1 VIFSK
6 ANFGTFSTSF
16 IIQAC
21 GAITG
26 VLTAR
31 LLGPRA
37 RGELATVI
45 LWPTILSNLGLMGCN
60 WVLAREVAK
69 DPAKESDWVA
79 AGVMVGLGTALV
91 YFLSG
96 YFLIP
101 VLVPSGRRYLVPI
114 ARICLLLIP
123 LDICNQ
129 LLLAVDQG
137 RMRWRR
143 YNLLRLFF
151 TLFYLAVIC
160 SIGVTHMAR
169 VAWFVA
175 ALLASHLV
183 SVLLRLWIQR
193 KALASGEFRFGRCG
207 HLLRAGLPY
216 FGATMSNL
224 ASLQFDTIL
233 VVSLLSTQAAGIY
246 VVASALANGQYALG
260 EALGITSFGLLSN
273 ERNPGSQGRIIS
285 ETFRQSALISCG
297 AGLVLVCVIP
307 FLVVPLFG
315 FEFSR
320 AIRPAVVLA
329 LASALLVSTNILDQG
344 LRGAGRPH
352 AGLLSQLIGIGAMG
366 LGALFLLRKF
376 GLMGMACAVGL
387 SACAQL
393 VVLVAAAAKWLKI
406 SALEFWPFSS
416 GNIKLFV
423 QQLAELKLRY
433 SRSLA

>member
-31 LLGPRA
+31 LLGPIA

-79 AGVMVGLGTALV
+79 AGVAVGVGTAVV

-96 YFLIP
+96 YFVIP

-151 TLFYLAVIC
+151 TLFYMAVIC

-207 HLLRAGLPY
+207 HLLRTGLPY

-315 FEFSR
+315 LEFSR

-352 AGLLSQLIGIGAMG
+352 AGLLSQLIGICAMG

-376 GLMGMACAVGL
+376 GLVGMACAVGL

-393 VVLVAAAAKWLKI
+393 VVLIAAAAKWLKI
-406 SALEFWPFSS
+406 SALEFWPFGS
-416 GNIKLFV
+416 GNLKLFV